1 MSMTDSRRSGLSQAG
16 VVVQLVAD
24 IVAAIIGLWIL
35 LYVLDANPGNDLV
48 VVVKDAARWLA
59 GWSYDLFSIPTDWLR
74 VLVNYGIAAVV
85 YLLVGHGLA
94 VRLRRA

>member
-1 MSMTDSRRSGLSQAG
+1 MTGSKRSGLNQAG
-16 VVVQLVAD
+16 VALQVIAD

-48 VVVKDAARWLA
+48 VVVQDAARWLA
-59 GWSYDLFSIPTDWLR
+59 GWSYDLFTIDTDWVR

-85 YLLVGHGLA
+85 YLAIGHGLA
-94 VRLRRA
+94 ARLRRT

>member
-1 MSMTDSRRSGLSQAG
+1 MTGSKRSGLNQAG
-16 VVVQLVAD
+16 VVLQVIAD

-48 VVVKDAARWLA
+48 VVVQDAARWLA
-59 GWSYDLFSIPTDWLR
+59 GWSYDLFTIDTDWVR

-85 YLLVGHGLA
+85 YLAIGHGLA
-94 VRLRRA
+94 VRLRRT

>member
-1 MSMTDSRRSGLSQAG
+1 MTGSKRSGLNQAG
-16 VVVQLVAD
+16 VALQVIAD

-48 VVVKDAARWLA
+48 VVVQDAARWLA
-59 GWSYDLFSIPTDWLR
+59 GWSYDLFTIDTDWVR

>member
-1 MSMTDSRRSGLSQAG
+1 MTASRRSGLSQAG
-16 VVVQLVAD
+16 VALQVIAD

-48 VVVKDAARWLA
+48 VVVQDAARWLA
-59 GWSYDLFSIPTDWLR
+59 GWSYDLFTIDTDWVR

-85 YLLVGHGLA
+85 YLAIGHGLA

>member
-1 MSMTDSRRSGLSQAG
+1 MTQSRRSGLSQAG
-16 VVVQLVAD
+16 VVVQVVAD
-24 IVAAIIGLWIL
+24 VVAAIIGLWIL
-35 LYVLDANPGNDLV
+35 LYILEANPGNDLV

-59 GWSYDLFSIPTDWLR
+59 GWSYDLFSLNPDWLQ

-85 YLLVGHGLA
+85 YLAIGHGLA